1 MSAPNWS
8 QNVADAAS
16 PRVLWSAM
24 ERRANERYRV
34 WFPLTVV
41 TDEGQEGTAIS
52 YDVSASGLLMA
63 CPGSLQVGD
72 EVTLR
77 FKMAAADE
85 RERAVRAKVLRVEA
99 TSDPE
104 GPWRY
109 RMAVEFAEPQP
120 DLEGLLEGQVE
131 D

>member
-1 MSAPNWS
+1 
-8 QNVADAAS
+8 
-16 PRVLWSAM
+16 M

-63 CPGSLQVGD
+63 CPGSLQVD
-72 EVTLR
+72 DVVTLR
-77 FKMAAADE
+77 FKLASDDQDE
-85 RERAVRAKVLRVEA
+85 RNVQAKIIRVEA
-99 TSDPE
+99 TTDPE

-109 RMAVEFAEPQP
+109 RMAVEFLTPQP